1 MNTPTPTTPTTETP
15 LRPYIAFYNGRKIEL
30 WARTSYAAQECAIAK
45 FNPPKSKR
53 HMVHV
58 HLADIAHATSSL

>member
-1 MNTPTPTTPTTETP
+1 MNK
-15 LRPYIAFYNGRKIEL
+15 YKAFYEGKEL
-30 WARTSYAAQECAIAK
+30 DITAATSYMAQQRAVDK

-58 HLADIAHATSSL
+58 HLCEKDGEQVTHVATE

>member
-1 MNTPTPTTPTTETP
+1 MNPPTPTETP

-30 WARTSYAAQECAIAK
+30 WARTSYAAQLRAITE
-45 FNPPKSKR
+45 FNAPKSKH

-58 HLADIAHATSSL
+58 HLADIAHTSSL

>member
-1 MNTPTPTTPTTETP
+1 MNTPTPTTPAETP
-15 LRPYIAFYNGRKIEL
+15 LRPYIALYNGRRLEL
-30 WARTSYAAQECAIAK
+30 WARTSYAAQARAIAE

>member
-1 MNTPTPTTPTTETP
+1 MNTPTPTEKP
-15 LRPYIAFYNGRKIEL
+15 LRPYIALYNGRKLEL
-30 WARTSYAAQECAIAK
+30 WAPTLYAAQARAITE
-45 FNPPKSKR
+45 FRPPKSKR

>member
-1 MNTPTPTTPTTETP
+1 MNTPTPTTPAETP
-15 LRPYIAFYNGRKIEL
+15 LRPYIAFYNGRRLEL
-30 WARTSYAAQECAIAK
+30 WARTSHAAQARATIE

-58 HLADIAHATSSL
+58 HLADIARDTFSL